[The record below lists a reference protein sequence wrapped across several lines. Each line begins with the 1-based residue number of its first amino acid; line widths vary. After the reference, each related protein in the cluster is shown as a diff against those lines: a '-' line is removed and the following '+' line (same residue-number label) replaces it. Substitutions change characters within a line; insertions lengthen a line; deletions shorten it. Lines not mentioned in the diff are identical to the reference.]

1 MTMML
6 RRPRLP
12 TAFSRRA
19 LLLPPRRRV
28 LAPPSSSAADN
39 NGGGTTIIPP
49 LFHYSIDQLGEEGG
63 GAHEASSSG
72 DRQSLLLAEEKE
84 EDEEEEQEEEKQ
96 QQNAREQRESKKSM
110 LRASA
115 ALLATFERR
124 RRRLLKAAST
134 TTATAATLA
143 LAAPAAADNNDTI
156 TKKKNQLLLHNN
168 NNIDDNK
175 SLNDLMLCAIPIH
188 RAARSANM
196 FGAPFASVSVS
207 VKAKKESSLSTIDGE
222 FMIDTGLTQ
231 ALVTP
236 SLAKEMQ
243 LAPNYSAIGAG
254 AGGAAR
260 VDVAEV
266 QSLRFKNAPDLE
278 LGPVAAGIADFPQEA
293 SDLRLQLNGMMGF
306 SMLDV
311 HDTDL
316 DFPQSTLR
324 FYKRGACDQI
334 AQQAG
339 MLPVAAAS
347 LPMSE
352 IPGVR
357 VLASDGSGRAVA
369 LGVLDTG
376 SAFTCVN
383 LAAAKML
390 GIKVEDDADTDTTPV
405 AAMAVGVDGNPVML
419 RIARNVNIQL
429 GGLNQMSSSAE
440 ELTWNPS
447 VTLHLDICAVGD
459 IPALDLLSQVAM
471 GNAAPVV
478 GTTPRRRRT
487 GPAVLIGLDAL
498 ERYRLVF
505 CGGENLDKSRE
516 RTIYLQ
522 EGRRGGVAKE

>member
-1 MTMML
+1 ML

-28 LAPPSSSAADN
+28 LVRPSSSAADN
-39 NGGGTTIIPP
+39 NGGGTIIPP
-49 LFHYSIDQLGEEGG
+49 LFHYSIDQLGEEEGG
-63 GAHEASSSG
+63 GAHEASSSC
-72 DRQSLLLAEEKE
+72 DRQSLLLAEEEKE
-84 EDEEEEQEEEKQ
+84 EEEEQEEEQQ

-143 LAAPAAADNNDTI
+143 LAAPATTITTAAAADNDTI
-156 TKKKNQLLLHNN
+156 TKKKNQLLHNN
-168 NNIDDNK
+168 NIDNK

-243 LAPNYSAIGAG
+243 LAPNYSAIGAA

-293 SDLRLQLNGMMGF
+293 SDLRLHLNGMMGF

-334 AQQAG
+334 AKQAG

-390 GIKVEDDADTDTTPV
+390 GIKVEDDADTATTPV

-429 GGLNQMSSSAE
+429 GGLKQMSSSAE